1 MLLGD
6 YGAPYPFVQL
16 RTKIWKIE
24 MVNIYQ
30 FFKEDQN
37 AQFTRKFASTHFFNY
52 KVTKN
57 LQIGVFE
64 SVVFAPKDTLL
75 NRGYEVAYLNP
86 FLFYRQIGRASCRE
100 RV

>member
-1 MLLGD
+1 
-6 YGAPYPFVQL
+6 
-16 RTKIWKIE
+16 

-86 FLFYRQIGRASCRE
+86 FLFYRPTRSEEHTSELQSRPHLVCRLLLEKKKKQIT
-100 RV
+100 